1 MGLFLRNLKPIC
13 LELIWAMA
21 MTPGGVDVAM
31 VSIRRRKLI
40 GRPTGRSSSSAPLP
54 SIPDGRVPKYP
65 EHGGKPVNARH
76 IPSVALNQP
85 VEVKE
90 GKATITNPPAKKP
103 KLHVQIDPEN
113 PMEVHAYLMQ
123 LKEDNKLEPGPM
135 QRSEKMPVKELM
147 EKCYPHIFRVFP
159 QDPKVIFEFPNKSEQ
174 NEFLYCQYWLF
185 LFEVRDIVSI
195 DKSVPPEHVESL
207 VKVIKNL
214 EKQGFDCRFLRSE
227 LVVVGYKMKKQL
239 EITLAEK
246 SVISTRAINLEREL
260 QAAARRKD
268 KEAELDMKGNQL
280 EGMTPEI
287 ETQSKRQQDQY
298 NRLGEM
304 NKLPCAALEQ
314 EFVQV
319 ILEHHKKLL
328 ECKEEEERR
337 LGRILEKINQLL

>member
-1 MGLFLRNLKPIC
+1 M
-13 LELIWAMA
+13 E
-21 MTPGGVDVAM
+21 M

-40 GRPTGRSSSSAPLP
+40 GRPTGFVGRGSSSATLP
-54 SIPDGRVPKYP
+54 SIPDAQVPKYP
-65 EHGGKPVNARH
+65 ERGGKLANMRH
-76 IPSVALNQP
+76 IPLVTLNQP

-90 GKATITNPPAKKP
+90 GKDTLTNPPTKKQ
-103 KLHVQIDPEN
+103 KVHVQIDPEN

-135 QRSEKMPVKELM
+135 QRSEKMSVKELM

-159 QDPKVIFEFPNKSEQ
+159 QDPKVILEFPNKSEQ

-195 DKSVPPEHVESL
+195 DKSVAPEHVESL

-246 SVISTRAINLEREL
+246 SVISTRTTSLEREL

-268 KEAELDMKGNQL
+268 REAELDKRGNQI

-287 ETQSKRQQDQY
+287 ETSSKPELDQD
-298 NRLGEM
+298 NRLGEL
-304 NKLPCAALEQ
+304 NKLPSTALEQ

-319 ILEHHKKLL
+319 ILERHKKML

-337 LGRILEKINQLL
+337 LDRVLEKINQLLQDKAFP